1 MDAATLSHVSTPDAQ
16 AELVA
21 LLDGIRRHSGL
32 LAKQD
37 IRSVA
42 GILDGSTCLPAYPNG
57 DDAAAIPV
65 AGGYQLLAIEGF
77 LNEFVQH
84 DPWFAGW
91 CGVMVNLSDIAA
103 MGGHPQAV
111 VNAVWGRTN
120 DSANVEQILAG
131 MVAAANAYRVPIAGG
146 HTNLHSNQAQLS
158 VAVSG
163 HARHLLSSFN
173 ARAGEDLVVAID
185 LRGAYRAPYL
195 NWNAATAAA
204 PERLRGD
211 LKILPEIADAR
222 LAAAAKDISQAGLL
236 GTLLMLA
243 ECSQVGAHVLLDRIP
258 KPADVAWTDWL
269 KSFPSFG
276 FVLACPPPC
285 SSRVLDLFHRRGIA
299 AAVCGSITADRRIRV
314 QRGEASATFWNL
326 DAEILMGLS

>member
-1 MDAATLSHVSTPDAQ
+1 MNAATLSHDSTLDAQ
-16 AELVA
+16 AELAA
-21 LLDGIRRHSGL
+21 LLEEIRRYSGL

-37 IRSVA
+37 IRSIA

-103 MGGHPQAV
+103 MGGRPQAV

-120 DSANVEQILAG
+120 DTATTERILAG

-146 HTNLHSNQAQLS
+146 HTNLRSNQAQLS
-158 VAVSG
+158 VAISG
-163 HARHLLSSFN
+163 HARHLLSSFY
-173 ARAGEDLVVAID
+173 ASAGEDLVVAID

-211 LKILPEIADAR
+211 LDVLAQIADAR
-222 LAAAAKDISQAGLL
+222 LATAAKDISQAGLL
-236 GTLLMLA
+236 GTLLMLT
-243 ECSQVGAHVLLDRIP
+243 ECSQAGAQVLLDRVP

-276 FVLACPPPC
+276 FVLACPPQC
-285 SSRVLDLFHRRGIA
+285 SLHVLDLFHRRGIA
-299 AAVCGSITADRRIRV
+299 AAVCGSITDDRRVGV
-314 QRGEASATFWNL
+314 QYGEARATFWDL